1 MRLSFSFLQVKFLSL
16 LSLLEGNLDRVMLGL
31 PCLLTWV
38 PSEDLVI
45 EVLFTGSNEKFS
57 EFFLIIR
64 VNYSLF
70 LHRLIA
76 RRAQGTSRRVPSLR

>member
-1 MRLSFSFLQVKFLSL
+1 MRLSFSFLHVKFFSL
-16 LSLLEGNLDRVMLGL
+16 LSLLVGNFERMMLGL
-31 PCLLTWV
+31 PCLLAFG

-45 EVLFTGSNEKFS
+45 EVFFTGSNEKLS

-70 LHRLIA
+70 LHRL
-76 RRAQGTSRRVPSLR
+76 T